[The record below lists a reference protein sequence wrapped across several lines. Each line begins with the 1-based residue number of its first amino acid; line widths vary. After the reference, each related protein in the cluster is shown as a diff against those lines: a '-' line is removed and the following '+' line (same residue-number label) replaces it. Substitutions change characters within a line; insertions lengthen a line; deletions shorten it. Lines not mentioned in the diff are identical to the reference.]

1 MKKLS
6 LFILLIYLVGCS
18 AMQESEKD
26 NSNEKQNV
34 YVFDDISTSDTTSTE
49 AKDVTEASISKK
61 DTSETSF
68 QFFIVQ
74 VGAFSTLEKAET
86 FVEASFQ
93 VVKLPSSM
101 VVVPDSE
108 VNPSDVMY
116 VVTKYELN
124 IHYSDE
130 KKLHVVQLPPFRTK
144 EKAEEVRDELWKIS
158 DFNGAF
164 IVVPNK

>member
-86 FVEASFQ
+86 FVEA
-93 VVKLPSSM
+93 
-101 VVVPDSE
+101 
-108 VNPSDVMY
+108 
-116 VVTKYELN
+116 TKGKTDYELN

-144 EKAEEVRDELWKIS
+144 EKAEEVRDKLWKIS